1 MAPTFGAATLE
12 EDSQMKRI
20 ATILGLVFA
29 LAACSTGGGTAA
41 PTVGGSASAG
51 TSPAATPSPT
61 PVPGNSTPASIKEK
75 GKLTCGV
82 KFDVKGFGFR
92 NPTNSQVEGFDAD
105 LCREIAKKIGVDA
118 ELIEAVSANRIPFLN
133 ERRVDLIIST
143 FTINDDRKKQ
153 IDFSRP
159 YYVAGQSILAKK
171 SDTSITGV
179 ESLNGKKVCSATG
192 STSEKNV
199 REKAPQAEMVL
210 FPTYTEGALALNDG
224 RCAAVSTDD
233 VILFGL
239 IDAYPDTELKGEP
252 FTTENYGIGM
262 KKGSTELKKLV
273 DDELAAMD
281 ADGRFKALWDKNIG
295 KYTKKEPKLPPAS

>member
-1 MAPTFGAATLE
+1 
-12 EDSQMKRI
+12 MKRI
-20 ATILGLVFA
+20 ATILGLAFA
-29 LAACSTGGGTAA
+29 LAACTGGGGSPA
-41 PTVGGSASAG
+41 PSAGGSASAG
-51 TSPAATPSPT
+51 ASAGTSATPSPT
-61 PVPGNSTPASIKEK
+61 PVPGNSTPQSIKEK
-75 GKLTCGV
+75 GKLVCGV

-105 LCREIAKKIGVDA
+105 LWREIAKKIGVEA
-118 ELIEAVSANRIPFLN
+118 ELIEAVSANRIPFIN
-133 ERRVDLIIST
+133 ERRVDLVIST
-143 FTINDDRKKQ
+143 FTINDERKTQ

-210 FPTYTEGALALNDG
+210 FPTYTEGAQALNDG
-224 RCAAVSTDD
+224 RCQAVSTDD

-262 KKGSTELKKLV
+262 KKDSTELKKLV

-295 KYTKKEPKLPPAS
+295 KYTTKEAKLPPPA